1 MKQAHS
7 QESKTQQSSIENI
20 DALYE
25 RMNLKSKQHFRLE
38 TILFV
43 LVLIVLI
50 TMFGLAISNLN
61 SQLTAQIEQNTKLV
75 TRLDSLESEMKAIRK
90 SIYEKSGISVKE
102 VQQQLVSD
110 VIAKKVNRRASP
122 EQLKVIESYQKD
134 KNYSDLKDNIYY
146 LTKAVELSAENELP
160 QALEMVNKSISL
172 NNKVS
177 TPYSVKSEI
186 YAKQEK
192 LVQATEAQTKAIDI
206 ESQLPFS
213 EVLPNYYNT
222 RGFLYI
228 KQGEFDLALADFYQ
242 GSELALD
249 DEKSFILENA
259 VLVALYQGNWQEAFE
274 SSSALI
280 DLNVDGGWKWF
291 LRAIA
296 ADKINDK
303 KARKIARD
311 NWQKSINENPNANT
325 IELLKKALA
334 NTNISAYQK
343 WLK

>member
-7 QESKTQQSSIENI
+7 KESKTQQSSIENI

-122 EQLKVIESYQKD
+122 EQQKVIESYQKD

>member
-1 MKQAHS
+1 MKPTKPQSANS
-7 QESKTQQSSIENI
+7 QQSSVESI

-43 LVLIVLI
+43 LVLIILI
-50 TMFGLAISNLN
+50 SMFGFAISNLN

-75 TRLDSLESEMKAIRK
+75 TRLDAFESEMKAIRK

-122 EQLKVIESYQKD
+122 EQIKVIESYQKD

-146 LTKAVELSAENELP
+146 LTKAAELSAENELP
-160 QALEMVNKSISL
+160 QALEMVNKSLAL
-172 NNKVS
+172 NDKVS
-177 TPYSVKSEI
+177 TPYSVKSAI
-186 YAKQEK
+186 FAKQDK
-192 LVQATEAQTKAIDI
+192 LIKATDAQTEAINI

-228 KQGEFDLALADFYQ
+228 KQDKFDLALADFYQ

-259 VLVALYQGNWQEAFE
+259 VLVACIKAIGKRL
-274 SSSALI
+274 STAL
-280 DLNVDGGWKWF
+280 V
-291 LRAIA
+291 R
-296 ADKINDK
+296 
-303 KARKIARD
+303 
-311 NWQKSINENPNANT
+311 
-325 IELLKKALA
+325 
-334 NTNISAYQK
+334 
-343 WLK
+343 